1 MPSVDHPTL
10 RPILTESAVD
20 APPEAILQCFR
31 VLYQS
36 HSTWQVDVW
45 AGSPADAVRAVS
57 IGMDHDAFHLIGVI
71 DLASTR

>member
-1 MPSVDHPTL
+1 
-10 RPILTESAVD
+10 
-20 APPEAILQCFR
+20 
-31 VLYQS
+31 
-36 HSTWQVDVW
+36 VW